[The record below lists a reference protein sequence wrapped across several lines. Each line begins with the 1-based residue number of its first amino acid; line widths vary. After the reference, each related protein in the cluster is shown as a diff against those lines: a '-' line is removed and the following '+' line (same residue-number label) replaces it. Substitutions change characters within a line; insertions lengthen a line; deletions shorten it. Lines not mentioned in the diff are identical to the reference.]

1 MQSMSDLFWTGI
13 TLLLVMGTLSIVT
26 TNWRLLK
33 PPRLFNLCQETHPV
47 PCSGLTPWQSVA
59 LLRVLVPGPGAPGLD
74 HPRQVAAEGRD
85 QDPGH
90 QDLDQ
95 LPARGRQRPL
105 APHRPL
111 CPGQWHILLPIVP
124 AHIFAAMLMGLIL
137 SLLTSYVG
145 DTVMYRRC
153 PCRGWEWR
161 GPVCPPQ
168 SPVWTVMAAIRPW
181 SRPSPYRMMELQ
193 VMTYDLWPAKYAQ
206 RLDSL

>member
-1 MQSMSDLFWTGI
+1 MQSVSDLFWTGI

-105 APHRPL
+105 SSHRPL
-111 CPGQWHILLPIVP
+111 CPGK
-124 AHIFAAMLMGLIL
+124 
-137 SLLTSYVG
+137 SYFT
-145 DTVMYRRC
+145 DHC
-153 PCRGWEWR
+153 PCIHICSHANGIDFIFVDI
-161 GPVCPPQ
+161 VC
-168 SPVWTVMAAIRPW
+168 W
-181 SRPSPYRMMELQ
+181 
-193 VMTYDLWPAKYAQ
+193 
-206 RLDSL
+206 